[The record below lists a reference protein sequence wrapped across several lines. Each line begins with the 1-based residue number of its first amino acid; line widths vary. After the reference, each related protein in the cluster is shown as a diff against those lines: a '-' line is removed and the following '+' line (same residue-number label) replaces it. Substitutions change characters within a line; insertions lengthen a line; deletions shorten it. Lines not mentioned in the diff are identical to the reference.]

1 MDFTVG
7 ENVEALDQFGVWA
20 KAKIR
25 ETRDASVVV
34 TLPGWKSEWDREINV
49 DAAKVRSV
57 TEEEVLIPRRFAT
70 KKVK

>member
-25 ETRDASVVV
+25 ETWDASVVV
-34 TLPGWKSEWDREINV
+34 TFPGWKSEWDREINV